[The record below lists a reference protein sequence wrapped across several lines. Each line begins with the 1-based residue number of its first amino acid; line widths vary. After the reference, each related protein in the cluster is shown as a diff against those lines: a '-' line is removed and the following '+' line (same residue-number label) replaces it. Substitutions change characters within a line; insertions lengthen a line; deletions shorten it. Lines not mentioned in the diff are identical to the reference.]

1 MKITKSKK
9 GRIVKNINESLSD
22 LGNSVYSKE
31 IPENENAN
39 KIINFVGKNFDFNKQ
54 QKYRGLKI

>member
-9 GRIVKNINESLSD
+9 DRIVKNINESLSD

-39 KIINFVGKNFDFNKQ
+39 KIINFVGKSFDFNKQ

>member
-9 GRIVKNINESLSD
+9 DRIVKTINKSLSD

-39 KIINFVGKNFDFNKQ
+39 KIINFVGQNFDFNKQ
-54 QKYRGLKI
+54 QK

>member
-9 GRIVKNINESLSD
+9 DRIVKNINESLSD

-31 IPENENAN
+31 IPENENGN

>member
-9 GRIVKNINESLSD
+9 DRIVKNINKSLSD

-39 KIINFVGKNFDFNKQ
+39 KIINFVGQNLDFNKQ
-54 QKYRGLKI
+54 QK

>member
-9 GRIVKNINESLSD
+9 DRIVKNINESLSD
-22 LGNSVYSKE
+22 LGNSVYRKE